1 MKEAPSQLPADILT
15 SAREI
20 DKITERLG
28 NLLRSLRACET
39 GEEAHAVL
47 GDAMLEQMNLRAES
61 QRLLAWIKVGQL
73 PQIAAVAPMP
83 ARGMQPALPLFIGKD
98 AAAGERVYHGEKES

>member
-20 DKITERLG
+20 DKLTESLG
-28 NLLRSLRACET
+28 NLLRSLRACDT
-39 GEEAHAVL
+39 AEEAHALL

-61 QRLLAWIKVGQL
+61 QRLLTWIKVGQL

-83 ARGMQPALPLFIGKD
+83 ARDAMSALPLFTRKD
-98 AAAGERVYHGEKES
+98 AAAGELVYHGERES